1 MKIHVDYLKKR
12 RILMMGIVVGLAI
25 ISVLVS
31 INFHFQPTLY
41 FDGKYNFYFLS
52 FLILYKL
59 IELPIIYYFL
69 LHRHILHMKK
79 NGNYE
84 ERFEKIKKHTKLLL
98 FLIPQGNTVFGI
110 IAYKISGNVY
120 YFLLFSSIAIITLIF
135 VKPNKLLL

>member
-1 MKIHVDYLKKR
+1 MEVHINYLKKR
-12 RILMMGIVVGLAI
+12 RILMMSIVGILAI
-25 ISVLVS
+25 ISILVS
-31 INFHFQPTLY
+31 INFHFQPALY

-59 IELPIIYYFL
+59 IELPFIYYFL
-69 LHRHILHMKK
+69 FHRHIVHMKK
-79 NGNYE
+79 NGYFE

-120 YFLLFSSIAIITLIF
+120 YFLLFSLIALITLLF
-135 VKPNKLLL
+135 VKPDKLSL